1 MRLLAKRNLGFRNQ
15 DTNQIVT
22 VRALSLEEVPDWVQL
37 DPMFNW
43 AVAAGD
49 IVLGEPK
56 DEAIDKSD
64 VINDE
69 AVDTAESGNHPE
81 SLTSEEL
88 DGKSKDELIALAAG
102 RGVKVTSRMKADD
115 IKAALLGVEESE
127 A

>member
-1 MRLLAKRNLGFRNQ
+1 M
-15 DTNQIVT
+15 
-22 VRALSLEEVPDWVQL
+22 RALSLEEVPDWVQL

>member
-1 MRLLAKRNLGFRNQ
+1 MRLLAKKNIGFRNQ

-22 VRALSLEEVPDWVQL
+22 VRALALEEVPDWVQL

-43 AVAAGD
+43 AVTAGD

-56 DEAIDKSD
+56 DEIVDKSD

-69 AVDTAESGNHPE
+69 AVDIAEYGSHPE
-81 SLTSEEL
+81 PLTSEEL
-88 DGKSKDELIALAAG
+88 DGKSKDELIALATG

-115 IKAALLGVEESE
+115 IKAALMGMEKAEV
-127 A
+127 

>member
-1 MRLLAKRNLGFRNQ
+1 MRLLAKKNLGFRNQ

-56 DEAIDKSD
+56 DEIVDKSD

-69 AVDTAESGNHPE
+69 AVDIAESGNHPE
-81 SLTSEEL
+81 PLTSEEL
-88 DGKSKDELIALAAG
+88 DGKSKDELIALATG
-102 RGVKVTSRMKADD
+102 RGVKVTTRMKADD
-115 IKAALLGVEESE
+115 IKAALLGVDEEE